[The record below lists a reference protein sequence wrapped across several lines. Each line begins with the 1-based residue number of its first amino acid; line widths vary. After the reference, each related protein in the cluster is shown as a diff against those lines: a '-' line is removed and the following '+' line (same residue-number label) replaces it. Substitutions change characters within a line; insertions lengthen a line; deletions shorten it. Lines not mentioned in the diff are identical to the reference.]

1 MSRGPV
7 ARSNAIGEQLPE
19 SLVTLMRIDIR
30 AQNHALAE
38 GHPDP
43 FPSPRTRGR
52 ARGRAKAVAG
62 PLGGV
67 VPTLQ
72 IRGRIATRRR
82 GNPMVPLPPTVVPLS
97 AVMSMS
103 KQIHDES
110 QRRKQVKFRAPES
123 IVEEFDQWCDEQD
136 MSRAEALRTQMR
148 AVASAGEEYETPRQP
163 PTDDD
168 RLATAY
174 RRLCAVANQDGII
187 REDTATSILAT
198 ALGIS
203 KKETKPMVLR
213 RSTNADI

>member
-43 FPSPRTRGR
+43 FPSPLTRGR

-82 GNPMVPLPPTVVPLS
+82 GDPMVPLPPQSGTTFGGDV
-97 AVMSMS
+97 
-103 KQIHDES
+103 HE
-110 QRRKQVKFRAPES
+110 
-123 IVEEFDQWCDEQD
+123 
-136 MSRAEALRTQMR
+136 
-148 AVASAGEEYETPRQP
+148 
-163 PTDDD
+163 
-168 RLATAY
+168 
-174 RRLCAVANQDGII
+174 
-187 REDTATSILAT
+187 
-198 ALGIS
+198 
-203 KKETKPMVLR
+203 
-213 RSTNADI
+213 